1 MKIETKFLG
10 TVEIEE
16 KDIIQFE
23 NGIPGFEGTN
33 KYVILPIEQDSPFA
47 LLQAINEQEIGFVLA
62 FPFAFKSDYA
72 FDISDEDK
80 KELNVDQSEDLAIYS
95 IVTVKDNFQDS
106 TINLLAPILINIK
119 EKYGKQLVL
128 QDSQAYPLHFPLR
141 PAEGSVK

>member
-1 MKIETKFLG
+1 MKIQTKFLG

-23 NGIPGFEGTN
+23 NGIPGFEGT
-33 KYVILPIEQDSPFA
+33 KEYVILPIEKDSPFA
-47 LLQAINEQEIGFVLA
+47 LLQSINEQEIGFVLA

-80 KELNVDQSEDLAIYS
+80 KELNVNQLDDLAIYS

-106 TINLLAPILINIK
+106 TINLLAPILINVK

-128 QDSQAYPLHFPLR
+128 QDTEAFPLR
-141 PAEGSVK
+141 FPLSTVEGSVK